1 MAKRRL
7 DVALVE
13 RGVCSTREQARE
25 AVGGERVLKPSRTV
39 DTGAELA
46 LAAPLRFVS
55 RGGEKLDHAL
65 AAFALDVRHRVC
77 ADIGASTGGFTDCLL
92 QHGARRVYAVDVGY
106 GIMDYRL
113 RTDPRVAVMERVNAR
128 TMPPLPEPVD
138 LLVIDVSFISL
149 KLALPAPVQSL
160 RPGGR
165 IVALVKP
172 QFEARRG
179 EVGKGGVIRDP
190 LLHAAILGRFA
201 RWLTGEG
208 YRILGLTTSPILGA
222 AGNREF
228 LMLLAPPGPAA

>member
-1 MAKRRL
+1 
-7 DVALVE
+7 
-13 RGVCSTREQARE
+13 
-25 AVGGERVLKPSRTV
+25 
-39 DTGAELA
+39 
-46 LAAPLRFVS
+46 
-55 RGGEKLDHAL
+55 
-65 AAFALDVRHRVC
+65 
-77 ADIGASTGGFTDCLL
+77 
-92 QHGARRVYAVDVGY
+92 
-106 GIMDYRL
+106 
-113 RTDPRVAVMERVNAR
+113 
-128 TMPPLPEPVD
+128 
-138 LLVIDVSFISL
+138 
-149 KLALPAPVQSL
+149 LPAPVQSL